1 MSYIKKNELVLLS
14 QVVAF
19 ARDYIPPAA
28 VWKWDKSTTWAEML
42 AKADHTITE
51 LQVRYYKNE
60 KKLVERITQKRNSDP
75 EYKRRHCEASKKHY
89 QKRKAQTP
97 QGGTK

>member
-1 MSYIKKNELVLLS
+1 MSYVKKNELVLMS